1 MRRRHRRHAV
11 LPYHAVAGVP
21 GAVPVSAVAGA
32 LRGIERRRPGT
43 EIKSNQEEIKCPFDH
58 FCRTF
63 LTDSVPPSPAPQI
76 C

>member
-11 LPYHAVAGVP
+11 LAYHAVAGVP
-21 GAVPVSAVAGA
+21 VPAGAGA
-32 LRGIERRRPGT
+32 LRGIERRRPRT
-43 EIKSNQEEIKCPFDH
+43 EIKSNQEEIKWPFYQ
-58 FCRTF
+58 FSRTF